1 MTTRVLRAGK
11 TATATGARR
20 RGLHLRRMMPARG
33 KSGKSG
39 EGNAR
44 NADNSGSGKGIT
56 SRPWWPW
63 AKRTF
68 TLAFF
73 VLVGYMLY
81 RFASTVKWPEVA
93 AAIRAYP
100 WPVLGAACVLGASSH
115 LLYSTYDLFGRHFTG
130 HKLAVPTV
138 MKVTFISYA
147 FNLNLGSLVGGIAFR
162 YRLYSKLGLDNGQV
176 THIVTLSM
184 LTNWLGYFVLAGA
197 MFTFW
202 PLELPPQWK
211 LDSSSLPF
219 LGMGMLAAV
228 AAYLV
233 MCGISPRRQWT
244 FRGHEINLPT
254 LRVAAL
260 QLAMSCT
267 NWTLIAGTVYVLMPD
282 QVGFTD
288 VLTVLLIAAVAGVI
302 THVPAGLGVLEAV
315 FVALLS
321 HQAPASQL
329 LAALLT
335 YRAVYYIAPFAI
347 ALVAYL
353 VTETRK
359 R

>member
-11 TATATGARR
+11 TAAPLPARR
-20 RGLHLRRMMPARG
+20 RGMHLRRMAPARG
-33 KSGKSG
+33 
-39 EGNAR
+39 GNG
-44 NADNSGSGKGIT
+44 ADGAGGNGIT
-56 SRPWWPW
+56 SRAWWPW
-63 AKRTF
+63 VKRALT
-68 TLAFF
+68 AVFF

-100 WPVLGAACVLGASSH
+100 WPVLGAACVLAAGSH
-115 LLYSTYDLFGRHFTG
+115 LLYSTYDLLGRHYTG
-130 HKLAVPTV
+130 HKLATTTV

-176 THIVTLSM
+176 TRIVTLSM
-184 LTNWLGYFVLAGA
+184 LTNWLGYFLLAGA

-202 PLELPPQWK
+202 PLEMPPQWK
-211 LDSSSLPF
+211 MDSGSLPF
-219 LGMGMLAAV
+219 LGIGMLAVV

-233 MCGISPRRQWT
+233 MCGVSSRRQWT
-244 FRGHEINLPT
+244 IRGHELNLPS

-260 QLAMSCT
+260 QLGMSCA
-267 NWTLIAGTVYVLMPD
+267 NWLLISGIVYVLMPD

-315 FVALLS
+315 FVALLA
-321 HQAPASQL
+321 HQAPSSQL

-353 VTETRK
+353 ATEAR
-359 R
+359 RR